1 MILNLFEHMVARRF
15 SFYKLMFEGQPSW
28 TDTDACCNEKDGI
41 RHGKADCRVLVTS
54 GK

>member
-1 MILNLFEHMVARRF
+1 MILNLSEHIVAQPF
-15 SFYKLMFEGQPSW
+15 SFFKVMFEGQPPW
-28 TDTDACCNEKDGI
+28 TEIDACCNEKDGI